1 MPAGFNAF
9 HRFFI
14 CVSLACLLLTGCGS
28 PASESAYCV
37 RLKSARSSLAH
48 LAATTEQL
56 STVSAGDARD
66 AFEAGIAELDSLSEL
81 SPTSLTDELD
91 TIRNAYRTIAMELIE
106 INWDTATYVS
116 SSAAEAQLELVTG
129 NSVNQAIA
137 RIGVDSSERCKF
149 DIDFMAETADTLV
162 TLPQPPVPDISQ
174 PDLTIEPV
182 EGDSATIALG
192 LVIADRYE
200 LAVTD
205 SEALC
210 LGTAF
215 NAAPETGLLGETEID
230 VFYRQIF
237 KFCGIEIN

>member
-1 MPAGFNAF
+1 MPAGINAF
-9 HRFFI
+9 GRLFVCGALV
-14 CVSLACLLLTGCGS
+14 CVLITACGT

-37 RLKSARSSLAH
+37 RLKSARAPLAH

-56 STVSAGDARD
+56 STVVAGDARD
-66 AFEAGIAELDSLSEL
+66 AFEAGIKELEYVTEQA
-81 SPTSLTDELD
+81 PTSMKDEID
-91 TIRNAYRTIAMELIE
+91 TVRNAYRAIAIELIAL
-106 INWDTATYVS
+106 NWDTAAYVS
-116 SSAAEAQLELVTG
+116 SDAAEVQLELVTG
-129 NSVNQAIA
+129 GSVNQAIA
-137 RIGVDSSERCKF
+137 RIGVDSTERCKF

-174 PDLTIEPV
+174 PDLSIEPV

-200 LAVTD
+200 AQVTD
-205 SEALC
+205 PEALC

-215 NAAPETGLLGETEID
+215 NAATETGLLGESEID
-230 VFYRQIF
+230 LFYRQIF

>member
-1 MPAGFNAF
+1 M
-9 HRFFI
+9 
-14 CVSLACLLLTGCGS
+14 
-28 PASESAYCV
+28 

-81 SPTSLTDELD
+81 SPAGTNDEID
-91 TIRNAYRTIAMELIE
+91 TVRNAYRTIAMELIKL
-106 INWDTATYVS
+106 NWDTATYVS
-116 SSAAEAQLELVTG
+116 SSAAEAQLGLVTG

-215 NAAPETGLLGETEID
+215 NATPETGLLGETEIE

-237 KFCGIEIN
+237 EFCGIEIN

>member
-1 MPAGFNAF
+1 M
-9 HRFFI
+9 
-14 CVSLACLLLTGCGS
+14 
-28 PASESAYCV
+28 
-37 RLKSARSSLAH
+37 RLKSARSALAH

-66 AFEAGIAELDSLSEL
+66 AYEAGLAELDSLTGL
-81 SPTSLTDELD
+81 SPASMQQDID
-91 TIRNAYRTIAMELIE
+91 TVRNAYRAIGMELVAL
-106 INWDTATYVS
+106 NWDTTTYVS
-116 SSAAEAQLELVTG
+116 SSVAEEQLELVTG

-174 PDLTIEPV
+174 PDPTIEPV

-200 LAVTD
+200 KVVTD

-215 NAAPETGLLGETEID
+215 NTAPDTGLLEEAEIE
-230 VFYRQIF
+230 VFYGQIF

>member
-1 MPAGFNAF
+1 MSAGLNAF
-9 HRFFI
+9 RRLF
-14 CVSLACLLLTGCGS
+14 VYGALAGLLITACGT

-37 RLKSARSSLAH
+37 RLKSARSALAH

-66 AFEAGIAELDSLSEL
+66 AYEAGITELESLTEQA
-81 SPTSLTDELD
+81 PTSIKDEID
-91 TIRNAYRTIAMELIE
+91 TVRNAYRSVAMELIAL
-106 INWDTATYVS
+106 NWDTSAYVAS
-116 SSAAEAQLELVTG
+116 DAAAAQLDLVTG
-129 NSVNQAIA
+129 SSVNKAVA
-137 RIGVDSSERCKF
+137 RIGVDSTKRCKF
-149 DIDFMAETADTLV
+149 DLDFMADTADTLV

-200 LAVTD
+200 TQVTD

-215 NAAPETGLLGETEID
+215 NAAPETGLLGESEID

-237 KFCGIEIN
+237 KFCGIEID